1 MPLTYLYDLLR
12 ASTEID
18 VIILTSQRTSSHSQV
33 YSLSSLLDDTNL
45 LSNIQA
51 FIIFSKWIYQTRLVY
66 DKLCLKLMN

>member
-18 VIILTSQRTSSHSQV
+18 VIILTSHRTSSHSQV